1 MENMSE
7 SEASSSIDH
16 DVSTSELSF
25 DFGKHSESHTCDYE
39 NLDSWLLRKKQS
51 HIDGKELKMKNKRN
65 ASRSLEYALV
75 ICEAYTT

>member
-16 DVSTSELSF
+16 DH
-25 DFGKHSESHTCDYE
+25 DFVKHRESLTCDYE
-39 NLDSWLLRKKQS
+39 DLYSWLLRKKQS

-65 ASRSLEYALV
+65 ASRSLECALV
-75 ICEAYTT
+75 LCEAYTT